1 VIKQD
6 ISENQAR
13 HVLLAIG
20 SNIGNRKLNIENAKF
35 LISKNNNKIIK
46 SSSYYETESWPN
58 KKFPNYVNV
67 VIKIQTYLKPVLLL
81 QKLKLIEIKLGRK
94 NNFKNYP
101 RTCDI
106 DIIDYDNQII
116 NLNWSANSLEIP
128 HPRLQYRNFVLLP
141 LFEISKNWKH
151 PKLNLKITDLL
162 DKIGINNLRS
172 IKLI

>member
-1 VIKQD
+1 MIKQD
-6 ISENQAR
+6 ISENQAKNIF
-13 HVLLAIG
+13 LGIG
-20 SNIGNRKLNIENAKF
+20 SNLGNRIINIEKAKSLLLENDINF
-35 LISKNNNKIIK
+35 ISVSN
-46 SSSYYETESWPN
+46 YYETPSWPDP
-58 KKFPNYVNV
+58 KKPKFINIVLKATCKYKPQEMINLC
-67 VIKIQTYLKPVLLL
+67 KI
-81 QKLKLIEIKLGRK
+81 IETKLGRRKSPK
-94 NNFKNYP
+94 NSP
-101 RTCDI
+101 RVCDI

-116 NLNWSANSLEIP
+116 NLNWTANSLEIP